1 MDQKR
6 LGPTKNPQNDKYVFC
21 QLKNKNLFPQTAIFQ
36 ELNYIYIINMHV
48 YYATFK
54 YKKRTIRRDKKRSI

>member
-6 LGPTKNPQNDKYVFC
+6 LGPLKNTPQHDEYMLC

-36 ELNYIYIINMHV
+36 
-48 YYATFK
+48 
-54 YKKRTIRRDKKRSI
+54 